1 MFNLIKSF
9 VSRMIVRYNLSLNLS
24 LILIFFVLSFNTIAQ
39 ENVED
44 NQEKYLDSLREIVVS
59 STITGPKKIDALLGL
74 GYATIGEEDGR
85 ALNYI
90 NEALNLS
97 KKQNDSFNII
107 RSYNRLARLE
117 IYYEDD
123 NRAIA
128 YADSA
133 LSYSNKNKLKHF
145 AGIGFSYRLK
155 GISYGYLQRND
166 LSLESFLKANSFLL
180 KEEQGPEIKSY
191 LAENYTDLAS
201 IYQSIENEQTALVC
215 INKALQLAK
224 DIDSY
229 WEIGEAYD
237 FLSSFYFEEKSYDLS
252 RKYIDSAKVAYEK
265 VDNIDGIHSLQKT
278 NAAIHLKEKNFDKAI
293 ALYKQNLDV
302 DRLDSLAYI
311 LTDDYIF
318 LSKAYMEQEKIEMS
332 KVYLD
337 SASFQAEISEN
348 PVNLFDV
355 ASQKAKIFIKEGNS
369 RNAISILKKVLSDP
383 NINDY
388 KESQKELYKQL
399 YEVLEQNNN
408 TIDAYTYLKKHSHL
422 NDSLQDVIKQNKF
435 NVLQSEFNY
444 NELSSKLEARD
455 AQLKVSETEQQRAQ
469 ERTYFSVGLLLLL
482 VAFFIYTLFRQKKLE
497 KIKREGL
504 IAKQEVLAVKQ
515 QALDNEVKFKNKQI
529 TDFAIHISEKNDL
542 LENIKKK
549 LKNVKAINETHKGI
563 VNETI
568 HYINSDIEHNKEKIQ
583 LYQQVDATNDSFR
596 AKLDELY
603 TNLNDKEKKVATM
616 LRLGQTS
623 KQIALQLGISAASV
637 DNYRYNLR
645 KKMEIPK
652 GNSLKDFIKNL

>member
-1 MFNLIKSF
+1 
-9 VSRMIVRYNLSLNLS
+9 MIVRYNLSLNLCFA
-24 LILIFFVLSFNTIAQ
+24 LIFFVLTFNAIAQ
-39 ENVED
+39 ENTED

-59 STITGPKKIDALLGL
+59 PKIKGPKKIDALLGL

-85 ALNYI
+85 ALNYL
-90 NEALNLS
+90 NEALSLS
-97 KKQNDSFNII
+97 KQQKDSFNII

-133 LSYSNKNKLKHF
+133 LSYSNENKLKHF

-215 INKALQLAK
+215 INKALQLGK

-252 RKYIDSAKVAYEK
+252 RKYIDSAKTAYEK
-265 VDNIDGIHSLQKT
+265 VDNIDGIHSLQKS
-278 NAAIHLKEKNFDKAI
+278 NAAIHLKEKNYDEAI

-318 LSKAYMEQEKIEMS
+318 LSKAYMEQDEIEMS
-332 KVYLD
+332 KIYLD
-337 SASFQAEISEN
+337 SASFQAKISEN
-348 PVNLFDV
+348 PVNVFDV

-369 RNAISILKKVLSDP
+369 KNAISVLKKVLSNP

-388 KESQKELYKQL
+388 KESQKEIYKQL

-408 TIDAYTYLKKHSHL
+408 TVEAYTYLKKHSHL

-455 AQLKVSETEQQRAQ
+455 AQLKVSETEQQSAQ
-469 ERTYFSVGLLLLL
+469 ERTYFSVGLLLLI

-515 QALDNEVKFKNKQI
+515 EALDSEVKFKNKQI

-549 LKNVKAINETHKGI
+549 LKNVKAINDTHKGI

>member
-1 MFNLIKSF
+1 
-9 VSRMIVRYNLSLNLS
+9 MIVRYNLSLNLS
-24 LILIFFVLSFNTIAQ
+24 LVLIFFVLTFNAIAQ

-59 STITGPKKIDALLGL
+59 PKIKGPKKIDALLGL

-85 ALNYI
+85 ALNYL
-90 NEALNLS
+90 NEALSLS
-97 KKQNDSFNII
+97 KQQKDSFNII

-133 LSYSNKNKLKHF
+133 LSYSNENKLKHF

-215 INKALQLAK
+215 INKALQLGK

-252 RKYIDSAKVAYEK
+252 RKYIDSAKVAFEK

-278 NAAIHLKEKNFDKAI
+278 NAAIHLKEKNYDAAI
-293 ALYKQNLDV
+293 AIYKQNLDV

-318 LSKAYMEQEKIEMS
+318 LSKAYMEQDEIEMS
-332 KVYLD
+332 NVYLD
-337 SASFQAEISEN
+337 SASFQAKISEN
-348 PVNLFDV
+348 PVNVFDV

-369 RNAISILKKVLSDP
+369 KNAISVLKKVLSNP

-388 KESQKELYKQL
+388 KESQKEIYKQL

-408 TIDAYTYLKKHSHL
+408 TVEAYTYLKKHSHL

-455 AQLKVSETEQQRAQ
+455 AQLKVSETEQQSAQ
-469 ERTYFSVGLLLLL
+469 ERTYFSVGLLLLI

-515 QALDNEVKFKNKQI
+515 EALDSEVKFKNKQI

-549 LKNVKAINETHKGI
+549 LKNVKAINDTHKSI

>member
-1 MFNLIKSF
+1 
-9 VSRMIVRYNLSLNLS
+9 MIVRYNLSLNLS

-583 LYQQVDATNDSFR
+583 LYQQVDTTNDSFR

>member
-1 MFNLIKSF
+1 
-9 VSRMIVRYNLSLNLS
+9 MIVRYNLSLNLS

-369 RNAISILKKVLSDP
+369 RNAISILKKMLSDP

>member
-1 MFNLIKSF
+1 
-9 VSRMIVRYNLSLNLS
+9 MIVRYNLSLNLS
-24 LILIFFVLSFNTIAQ
+24 LVLIFFVLTFNAIAQ

-59 STITGPKKIDALLGL
+59 PKIKGPKKIDALLGL

-85 ALNYI
+85 ALNYL
-90 NEALNLS
+90 NEALSLS
-97 KKQNDSFNII
+97 KQQKDSFNII

-133 LSYSNKNKLKHF
+133 LSYSNENKLKHF

-215 INKALQLAK
+215 INKALQLGK

-252 RKYIDSAKVAYEK
+252 RKYIDSAKTAYEK
-265 VDNIDGIHSLQKT
+265 VDNIDGIHSLQKS
-278 NAAIHLKEKNFDKAI
+278 NAAIHLKEKNYDEAI

-318 LSKAYMEQEKIEMS
+318 LSKAYMEQDEIEMS
-332 KVYLD
+332 KIYLD
-337 SASFQAEISEN
+337 SASFQAKISEN
-348 PVNLFDV
+348 PVNVFDV

-369 RNAISILKKVLSDP
+369 KNAISVLKKVLSNP

-388 KESQKELYKQL
+388 KESQKEIYKQL

-408 TIDAYTYLKKHSHL
+408 TVEAYTYLKKHSHL

-455 AQLKVSETEQQRAQ
+455 AQLKVSETEQQSAQ
-469 ERTYFSVGLLLLL
+469 ERTYFSVGLLLLI

-515 QALDNEVKFKNKQI
+515 EALDSEVKFKNKQI

-549 LKNVKAINETHKGI
+549 LKNVKAINDTHKGI

>member
-1 MFNLIKSF
+1 
-9 VSRMIVRYNLSLNLS
+9 MIVRYNLSLNLS

>member
-1 MFNLIKSF
+1 
-9 VSRMIVRYNLSLNLS
+9 MIVRYNLSLNLS

-252 RKYIDSAKVAYEK
+252 RKYIDSAKVVYEK